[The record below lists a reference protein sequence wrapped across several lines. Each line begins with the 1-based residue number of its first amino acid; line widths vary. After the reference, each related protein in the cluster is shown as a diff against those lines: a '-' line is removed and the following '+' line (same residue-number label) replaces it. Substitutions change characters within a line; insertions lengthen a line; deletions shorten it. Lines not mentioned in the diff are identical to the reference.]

1 VQSISG
7 KISNYVKANPG
18 KTSQEVAIGT
28 GLNALTVYK
37 HLTGVAVKGESKNFR
52 RQKVQKCDESGVAVL
67 GYNYVYF
74 FVKNGDRYQI
84 PERDELTAAFFG
96 NCV

>member
-1 VQSISG
+1 MQSING

-18 KTSQEVAIGT
+18 KTSQEVAIAT

-37 HLTGVAVKGESKNFR
+37 HLTGVAVKGEPKNFSR
-52 RQKVQKCDESGVAVL
+52 KKVKKCDESGKAVL
-67 GYNYVYF
+67 GYKYVYF
-74 FVKNGDRYQI
+74 FVKNGYRDEI
-84 PERDELTAAFFG
+84 PKRDELTAAFFG